1 MPELPEVE
9 TTKTSLAPLL
19 NKTVESVQV
28 FQPKLRW
35 QMPDDLQS
43 LVGYRLQGAERRA
56 KYLIL
61 SFAPSAELLQSTES
75 NSGNSNLTSIT
86 PLRQL
91 IIHLGMSGSLQQ
103 HPYGTEKRKHDHLIL
118 TFISEDS
125 STTQLHYHD
134 PRRFG
139 AVLWYI
145 DYKTKLLDH
154 LGLEPLSA
162 AFNADYLY
170 HFIQRSSDNN
180 TSDNDSAD
188 NDDIGKKKTTKKK
201 PITRPIKS
209 VIMEQQVVVGVG
221 NIYAAES
228 LFLSAIHPATPANSL
243 SYEQIALLVEH
254 IKTILDKAITLGG
267 STLRDF
273 TVASGQTGYFQQTL
287 NVYGRQGEDCPHCA
301 ATLDNIKLNGRASVF
316 CPECQPL
323 PKL

>member
-19 NKTVESVQV
+19 NKTVKTVQV

-35 QMPDDLQS
+35 QMPDDLQT
-43 LVGYRLQGAERRA
+43 LAGYRLQNVERRA

-61 SFAPSAELLQSTES
+61 SFVPSAQLSQSTKL
-75 NSGNSNLTSIT
+75 NSDS
-86 PLRQL
+86 RKL

-103 HPYGTEKRKHDHLIL
+103 HAYGTEKRKHDHLIL
-118 TFISEDS
+118 TFSDEDNTLS
-125 STTQLHYHD
+125 QLHYHD

-139 AVLWYI
+139 AVLWYAN
-145 DYKTKLLDH
+145 YKTKLLDH
-154 LGLEPLSA
+154 LGLEPLSDD
-162 AFNADYLY
+162 FNTDYLY
-170 HFIQRSSDNN
+170 QVIQRSS
-180 TSDNDSAD
+180 SDNSASK
-188 NDDIGKKKTTKKK
+188 NDIDKKKITNKK

-254 IKTILDKAITLGG
+254 IKAILDKAITLGG

-287 NVYGRQGEDCPHCA
+287 NVYGRQCEDCPNCA

-323 PKL
+323 PKPNR